1 MFTNK
6 KVTPIF
12 SAALSLALLASG
24 THSLGNEAYAA
35 DLNES
40 QKSQLETS
48 YFSNN
53 VSNKASRMLLEEYPN
68 LASGSESQLKDLV
81 NKSDDVIKKT
91 KPVVE
96 KLHPERANESEKI
109 KNLNDSIF
117 NNKVKQES
125 VFLLF
130 ELTPNKIEKSK
141 DTFIKTINDSIK
153 VQSKSEY
160 TLNKLRGYKTI
171 SVVHVND
178 THGRVEENEK
188 NEELGFAKLKTYYD
202 DKNVENNA
210 ILLNAGDVVH
220 GTTFATIFK
229 GESVVNVMNQMGFT
243 AMTAGNHDFNY
254 GYKRL
259 VELNNKANFP
269 IFAAN
274 VINENGKNILD
285 SDSIVDVDGTKVGI
299 FGLTTEETKTKS
311 SPVNTE
317 GLTFVNSIETARSEV
332 ANLKE
337 QGAQVII
344 CLSHLGEDKESTE
357 TSTLIAENVEGI
369 DLIVDGHSHTELQNG
384 RYVDNTLIAQAKA
397 HGNFI
402 GDVTLLLDKNNKIVS
417 KNASLKPYNKMKYLY
432 ANKDTASQI
441 EKVANENKKVLDQ
454 NVGQTS
460 VELVGTR
467 DMVRTRETNL
477 GDFITDAMI
486 KATGADIAITNG
498 GGIRESIEKG
508 TITKG
513 DVLTVFPF
521 TNFAVT
527 LEVPGSVIKEA
538 LEHGLSE
545 APNSAGK
552 FPQIGGMNV
561 KYDSTKEAGQR
572 VTEITINGQN
582 LDMNKNYTVV
592 TNDFMAI
599 GGDGYEMF
607 KSQKKLAEY
616 ELISEIFE
624 NAIKKSST
632 ITPEADGR
640 MQDISQVNEIN
651 KAA

>member
-1 MFTNK
+1 M
-6 KVTPIF
+6 
-12 SAALSLALLASG
+12 
-24 THSLGNEAYAA
+24 
-35 DLNES
+35 
-40 QKSQLETS
+40 
-48 YFSNN
+48 
-53 VSNKASRMLLEEYPN
+53 
-68 LASGSESQLKDLV
+68 
-81 NKSDDVIKKT
+81 
-91 KPVVE
+91 
-96 KLHPERANESEKI
+96 
-109 KNLNDSIF
+109 
-117 NNKVKQES
+117 
-125 VFLLF
+125 
-130 ELTPNKIEKSK
+130 
-141 DTFIKTINDSIK
+141 
-153 VQSKSEY
+153 
-160 TLNKLRGYKTI
+160 
-171 SVVHVND
+171 
-178 THGRVEENEK
+178 
-188 NEELGFAKLKTYYD
+188 
-202 DKNVENNA
+202 
-210 ILLNAGDVVH
+210 
-220 GTTFATIFK
+220 
-229 GESVVNVMNQMGFT
+229 
-243 AMTAGNHDFNY
+243 
-254 GYKRL
+254 
-259 VELNNKANFP
+259 
-269 IFAAN
+269 
-274 VINENGKNILD
+274 
-285 SDSIVDVDGTKVGI
+285 
-299 FGLTTEETKTKS
+299 
-311 SPVNTE
+311 
-317 GLTFVNSIETARSEV
+317 
-332 ANLKE
+332 
-337 QGAQVII
+337 
-344 CLSHLGEDKESTE
+344 
-357 TSTLIAENVEGI
+357 IAENVEGI

-521 TNFAVT
+521 TNFEVK